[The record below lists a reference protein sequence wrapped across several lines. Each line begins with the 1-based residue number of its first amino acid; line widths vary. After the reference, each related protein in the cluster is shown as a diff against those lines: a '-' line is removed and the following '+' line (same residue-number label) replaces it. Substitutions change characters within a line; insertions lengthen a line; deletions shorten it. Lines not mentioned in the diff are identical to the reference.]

1 MPHAVVLRQPLT
13 EPECWTVGEWRSD
26 PLVAP
31 MLRTGPKTKQQQS
44 DFYRNVIC
52 NIASGH
58 EYYAVEV
65 DGRFAG
71 IGGLTYLHRAVGET
85 EISLVMGPDY
95 RGRGIGSRVV
105 DALLEEARA
114 LGLSTV
120 IGECYAAGATA
131 FWARQL
137 QKHPAHITWRW
148 EL

>member
-13 EPECWTVGEWRSD
+13 LDECQIVRLWRND
-26 PLVAP
+26 PMVTP
-31 MLRTGPKTKQQQS
+31 MLRTGAKTEQEQAE
-44 DFYRNVIC
+44 FYRNVIC

-95 RGRGIGSRVV
+95 RGRGIGSQVV
-105 DALLEEARA
+105 NALLEEARA
-114 LGLSTV
+114 LGLTAV
-120 IGECYAAGATA
+120 VGECYAAGATA

-137 QKHPAHITWRW
+137 QKHPAHINWRW